1 MFFHRPRFLSNALK
15 LRIEGKETI
24 PLFGI
29 GKLKIGEKLERN
41 CDISKKIPLFGSR
54 RLKIGEKLERNC
66 EIAKKIPLFGIGRLK
81 IGKKL
86 ERNCE
91 IAKKVPFQRIKNRIS
106 RNCYFRTNCHF
117 LKKGKLKIL

>member
-29 GKLKIGEKLERN
+29 GRLKIGEKLERN
-41 CDISKKIPLFGSR
+41 CDIPKKVPLFELR
-54 RLKIGEKLERNC
+54 
-66 EIAKKIPLFGIGRLK
+66 RLK

-86 ERNCE
+86 ERNCD
-91 IAKKVPFQRIKNRIS
+91 IPKKVPLFGPRRLKMGEKLERNCDIPKKVPLQRIKQD
-106 RNCYFRTNCHF
+106 FRELLFPH
-117 LKKGKLKIL
+117 